1 MELNEC
7 RAQIDALDKQLLDL
21 FVRRMELSAEVAA
34 CKRACGLAVC
44 DAAREEERL
53 RAVAAQCPEELRP
66 YAQTL
71 WQTLF
76 ALSRRY
82 QETLSETENGGK
94 P

>member
-7 RAQIDALDKQLLDL
+7 RAQIDALDAQLLAL
-21 FVRRMELSAEVAA
+21 FVRRMELSEEIAA
-34 CKRACGLAVC
+34 QKKAHGLAVR

-66 YAQTL
+66 YARAL

-82 QETLSETENGGK
+82 QESLAPTENGGGA
-94 P
+94 